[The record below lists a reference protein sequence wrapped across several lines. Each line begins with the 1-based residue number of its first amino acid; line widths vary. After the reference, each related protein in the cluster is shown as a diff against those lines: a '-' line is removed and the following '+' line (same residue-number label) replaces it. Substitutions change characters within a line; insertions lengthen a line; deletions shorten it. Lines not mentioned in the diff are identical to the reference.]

1 METWIEMF
9 KRLLYVLSYKCII
22 TPEDRSFIEG
32 EITEAEWL
40 DDEGLDIDGE

>member
-9 KRLLYVLSYKCII
+9 KRLLMVMSYKCII

-32 EITEAEWL
+32 EITENEWI
-40 DDEGLDIDGE
+40 GTDGEEFDCN